1 MMLHPDLI
9 RARRRKGI
17 IRLLYASEDKESLA
31 KTLVSVYDAHVGRMR
46 GELNEAV
53 GGCEELGFD
62 YKLVRGL
69 SAVLEERCVFQS
81 RAKILP
87 IEARRAVFEEAAN
100 SVIATEDERKKVI
113 ATVAFRM
120 GVSAGDI
127 DRSLQA
133 DLPEEEEIVGFE
145 EIRPSE
151 LLKEYNFYLTL
162 ALLTH
167 ARRLEL
173 TYRVKD
179 KEIEE
184 LGGKLGK
191 YGVTDAEGTS
201 KMSVEWKTTSRF
213 GYRAARLG
221 ALLTRLMS
229 KGGWGLV
236 ADVLYPQNSKK
247 VNRFEISDRL
257 EGKLIRHIRREQ
269 GLIVEA
275 QKKDERRVGR
285 QKEEVID
292 IEETALKLG
301 VTESDVRR
309 QFEGYVDLGGVLITK
324 GKLAEVKG
332 AFESAADMKFKSVRK
347 MLREL
352 GCRNPLPVLE
362 ALGYAVDWA
371 KDKGESRVYR
381 LGGGKAP

>member
-1 MMLHPDLI
+1 MLHPDLI

-17 IRLLYASEDKESLA
+17 IRLLYASDDKESLA
-31 KTLVSVYDAHVGRMR
+31 KTLVSVYDAHVGRTR
-46 GELNEAV
+46 GKLNEAV
-53 GGCEELGFD
+53 GGCEELGYD

-69 SAVLEERCVFQS
+69 SAILEERCVFQS
-81 RAKILP
+81 RAKVLP
-87 IEARRAVFEEAAN
+87 IDARRAVFEEAAN
-100 SVIATEDERKKVI
+100 SVIATEDERKKLI

-120 GVSAGDI
+120 GVSAGDL

-133 DLPEEEEIVGFE
+133 DLPEEQEVAGFE

-151 LLKEYNFYLTL
+151 LLKEYNFSLTL
-162 ALLTH
+162 ALLAH

-179 KEIEE
+179 MEIEE

-191 YGVTDAEGTS
+191 CGVSDAEGTS
-201 KMSVEWKTTSRF
+201 KMVVEWKTTSRF
-213 GYRAARLG
+213 GYRAAHLE

-236 ADVLYPQNSKK
+236 AEVVYPQNSRKI
-247 VNRFEISDRL
+247 NRFEISDKL

-269 GLIVEA
+269 GLIVKA
-275 QKKDERRVGR
+275 KPKDEHQIRR
-285 QKEEVID
+285 QKEEIID
-292 IEETALKLG
+292 IEEKALRLG

-309 QFEGYVDLGGVLITK
+309 QFEGYVDLGGILITK
-324 GKLAEVKG
+324 PKLMEVKG
-332 AFESAADMKFKSVRK
+332 AFESAVDMRFKSVRK
-347 MLREL
+347 MLRDL

-362 ALGYAVDWA
+362 ALGYAVDWT

-381 LGGGKAP
+381 LRGGKNS